1 MLFVES
7 IVPIVKSLN
16 RHCFKRFYSLFVTLD
31 GKTDCFKGNSLT
43 VVLIVCLQLIKKNAV
58 STKTANFYCYNLLCY

>member
-31 GKTDCFKGNSLT
+31 GKTDSFKGNSLT
-43 VVLIVCLQLIKKNAV
+43 VVLFVCLQLIKKNAV
-58 STKTANFYCYNLLCY
+58 STKTVNFHCYNLLCY

>member
-7 IVPIVKSLN
+7 FVPIVKSLN

-31 GKTDCFKGNSLT
+31 GKTDAFKGNSLT
-43 VVLIVCLQLIKKNAV
+43 VVLFVCLQLIKKKRCVN
-58 STKTANFYCYNLLCY
+58 